1 MWCFHHSAPI
11 TEQILW
17 NIKSAEVHI
26 KHISIPVTVQTIINL
41 AILVQRQ
48 VIIEDGTFVLQRR
61 AQKASCYRCYPS
73 SLITL
78 QRRKFVHWLPL
89 ATLTM
94 TNCSIFREEEN
105 NNCFWHINHSI
116 QRIITS
122 YIHSIKALNWKLTGR
137 ALCEKSFS
145 CQSDALSFL
154 LLTHK
159 CNPSVPLRYLVHNT
173 SVLCYNVQHCLQ
185 PINFCVT
192 NIMWKVKDAITKYKI

>member
-1 MWCFHHSAPI
+1 MQAPLHSMKFIPI
-11 TEQILW
+11 IGALALW
-17 NIKSAEVHI
+17 HYQFGNFGAKTSHNWIWDICPPKKARNSVDFN
-26 KHISIPVTVQTIINL
+26 HISVTLI
-41 AILVQRQ
+41 A
-48 VIIEDGTFVLQRR
+48 LQH
-61 AQKASCYRCYPS
+61 
-73 SLITL
+73 
-78 QRRKFVHWLPL
+78 RKFLHWLPL